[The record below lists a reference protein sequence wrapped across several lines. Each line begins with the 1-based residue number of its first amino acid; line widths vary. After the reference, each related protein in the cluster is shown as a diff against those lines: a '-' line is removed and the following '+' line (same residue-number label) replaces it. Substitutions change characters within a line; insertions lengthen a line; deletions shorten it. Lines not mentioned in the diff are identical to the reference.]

1 MALNANATTKR
12 YLVQFKSPETFKAM
26 AQAMNQNST
35 MSFGSNNG
43 VAHMFGSKTH
53 IKEALEQVQ
62 LAVIETDDAQ
72 AALDLKH
79 HPAVQMVEAE
89 IMHPLPMPMLAKAV
103 PQGNVQAMASKKMP
117 MPWGIS
123 AVKAPQAWK
132 TTKGEGARVMVLDTG
147 LDKNHPAVSGRFEN
161 GENFTGGDMSDITDQ
176 VGHGTHV
183 SGTILA
189 NGGRGGLVGVAPEA
203 KLLMGKVC
211 SSQGC
216 SSIAIAQGLNWAAR
230 EHVDVVNMS
239 LGGAMLSQG
248 EVLAL
253 NAAENAGVMVV
264 AASGN
269 DGTARVGYPAAYRT
283 ALAVGAVDSSLTRA
297 SFSQYGPELGV
308 VAPGVDVTS
317 SVPQGMGRTTA
328 VSVSTADKDMN
339 EVKSLP
345 MAGSPLG
352 TVQNSMVDCGLGKP
366 EDFAKVNVSG
376 KIALIGR
383 GDIAFADKVKNAIQ
397 AGAVGALIYNNA
409 PGLIEGTLTSDGS
422 TVAIPAA
429 MIEQTVGQ
437 NLQSALAQG
446 SSVTASL
453 AVQGSDYAAFQGTSM
468 ATPHVAGVAALVRAA
483 NKNLTPAQVR
493 EILKSTATPLG
504 PNNNNE
510 YGSGLVNAE
519 AAVARAVSMN
529 PTLRQAAAN

>member
-12 YLVQFKSPETFKAM
+12 YLVKFKSPETFKVM
-26 AQAMNQNST
+26 ARAVNQNST
-35 MSFGSNNG
+35 MSLSSNNG
-43 VAHMFGSKTH
+43 VVHMFGTKTH

-72 AALDLKH
+72 AVLDLKN
-79 HPAVQMVEAE
+79 HPAVAMIEPE
-89 IMHPLPMPMLAKAV
+89 IMHPLPMPILSRV
-103 PQGNVQAMASKKMP
+103 FPQGNAQATASKKMP

-132 TTKGEGARVMVLDTG
+132 TTKGEGARVLVLDTG
-147 LDKNHPAVSGRFEN
+147 LDKNHPAVSGSFEE

-189 NGGRGGLVGVAPEA
+189 SGERGGLVGVAPHA

-211 SSQGC
+211 STNGC

-230 EHVDVVNMS
+230 ERVDVVNMS

-308 VAPGVDVTS
+308 VAPGVDVMS
-317 SVPQGMGRTTA
+317 SVPQGMGRITA
-328 VSVSTADKDMN
+328 VRISTGDKDMD

-345 MAGSPLG
+345 LAGSPLA
-352 TVQNSMVDCGLGKP
+352 TVQNGIVDCGLGKP
-366 EDFAKVNVSG
+366 EDFGKVNVSG

-383 GDIAFADKVKNAIQ
+383 GDIPFADKVKNAIA

-409 PGLIEGTLTSDGS
+409 PGLIEGSLTTDGS

-429 MIEQTVGQ
+429 MIEQTIGQ

-446 SSVTASL
+446 LSVTASL
-453 AVQGSDYAAFQGTSM
+453 AVQGSDYASFQGTSM

-493 EILKSTATPLG
+493 QILKSTATALV
-504 PNNNNE
+504 PNDNNE

-529 PTLRQAAAN
+529 PLLRQAASN